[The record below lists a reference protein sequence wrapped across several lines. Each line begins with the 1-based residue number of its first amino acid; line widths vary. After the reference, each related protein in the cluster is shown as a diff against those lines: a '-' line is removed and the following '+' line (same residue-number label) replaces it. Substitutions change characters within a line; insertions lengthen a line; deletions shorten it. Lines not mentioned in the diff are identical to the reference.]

1 MTIESTEVTPPAKV
15 FGRGSGTTDKPDLRH
30 RDLRGGEFWRRIP
43 AYANVPTELFE
54 DHKWQLKNSITAVK
68 ALLDTLR
75 DIVSEEFYKDAE
87 AGFKKAPMAVRVTP
101 YVMSLI
107 DWDNPYDDPLR
118 RQFIPL
124 ASTLMRDHP
133 ELHLDSLH
141 EQDDAPVKGL
151 THRYRDKALF
161 LALDICPVYCRYCT
175 RSYAVGFDTEGVEK
189 VKLAQDEKRY
199 AEAFE
204 YIKSQPQLEDIVVS
218 GGDAYMLRPSR
229 IKLIGETLLN
239 IPHVRRI
246 RFATKGPAIMP
257 MRLLSDNE
265 WYEAVRDVHQLGLK
279 LGKEVCVHTHFSQP
293 NEITEIS
300 QRALMRLFQDGIKVR
315 NQAVLQRGV
324 NDTPDTMLLL
334 TKRLS
339 YINVQ
344 PYYVYMHDLVS
355 GVEDLRTT
363 LQTGIEIEKFVR
375 GSTAGFN
382 TPLIVVDA
390 PGGGGKRN
398 IHSYEHYN
406 PETGISVYTAP
417 SVKADRQFMYF
428 DPLHQLSPDI
438 QEAWFDE
445 KKREEMKAA
454 ALEAARHGRY

>member
-107 DWDNPYDDPLR
+107 DWDNPYNDPLR

-315 NQAVLQRGV
+315 RALDG
-324 NDTPDTMLLL
+324 
-334 TKRLS
+334 S
-339 YINVQ
+339 Y
-344 PYYVYMHDLVS
+344 
-355 GVEDLRTT
+355 LR
-363 LQTGIEIEKFVR
+363 
-375 GSTAGFN
+375 
-382 TPLIVVDA
+382 
-390 PGGGGKRN
+390 
-398 IHSYEHYN
+398 
-406 PETGISVYTAP
+406 
-417 SVKADRQFMYF
+417 
-428 DPLHQLSPDI
+428 
-438 QEAWFDE
+438 
-445 KKREEMKAA
+445 
-454 ALEAARHGRY
+454 